1 MSEVKGAIPIA
12 KIAQVSHLALD
23 VRDLDRSIAFYEAVL
38 GLEIFQDDRA
48 NPVAPSVKGCVAG
61 FGIEL
66 TQVAAPA
73 AHENSAAPAAPC
85 LSFSVTNI
93 DEAFARLRALDRVAA
108 AAPTRFRGVSYFSIR
123 DPDGFVIELI
133 QFPSPIQVLADLRF
147 APSA

>member
-1 MSEVKGAIPIA
+1 MSGPERVDPIA
-12 KIAQVSHLALD
+12 QIEQVSHLALD

-38 GLEIFQDDRA
+38 GLEIFHDDRA
-48 NPVAPSVKGCVAG
+48 NPDGPNVKGCIAG

-66 TQVAAPA
+66 AQVAAPA
-73 AHENSAAPAAPC
+73 APQASASPAAPC

-93 DEAFARLRALDRVAA
+93 EEAFARLRSLGWVAA

-133 QFPSPIQVLADLRF
+133 QFPRPLRVLADLRF
-147 APSA
+147 RPSA